1 MRVLQST
8 PHVLKQELQQEGMGE
23 ICPKGVGGGGSED
36 FCCVTM
42 KVN

>member
-23 ICPKGVGGGGSED
+23 ICPKGVGGGGARGFLLCHNES
-36 FCCVTM
+36 
-42 KVN
+42 

>member
-23 ICPKGVGGGGSED
+23 ICPKGVRGGGGVRGFLLCHNES
-36 FCCVTM
+36 
-42 KVN
+42 

>member
-23 ICPKGVGGGGSED
+23 IRPKGVGGGGQRIFVVSQ
-36 FCCVTM
+36 
-42 KVN
+42 

>member
-23 ICPKGVGGGGSED
+23 ICPKGVGGGVRGFLLCHNES
-36 FCCVTM
+36 
-42 KVN
+42 

>member
-23 ICPKGVGGGGSED
+23 ICPKGVGGGSED
-36 FCCVTM
+36 FLLCH
-42 KVN
+42 NES